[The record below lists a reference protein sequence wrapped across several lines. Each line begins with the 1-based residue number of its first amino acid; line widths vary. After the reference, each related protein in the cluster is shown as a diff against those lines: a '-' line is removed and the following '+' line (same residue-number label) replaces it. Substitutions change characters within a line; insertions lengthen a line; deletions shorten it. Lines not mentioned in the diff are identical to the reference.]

1 MKMKFVTL
9 FLLFAFLNVFAQDYP
24 EVSIRD
30 IQFISDSALAVDP
43 HDYPSPLNKDTVVIT
58 GVVMNAP
65 FRYDDPNTAVLHVGG
80 AGFYLRDTSYNEWAG
95 IIVRQNGITS
105 AAFNAVDTAMVV
117 KVTGVV
123 NEYFTTT
130 QFNLIK
136 FEAEDVID
144 FKTKRPKPIVL
155 SISDFVNPDGTPK
168 YEMEKYE
175 GMYVEIRNVTVTDE
189 ISVGS
194 GSFGIFDENNL
205 HMYVGN
211 QSDYYR
217 YTLPRPLAGTKIE
230 YIRGFIETRTNLDNG
245 WFMIDPI
252 YPDDIKYGSILP
264 PRVSTVQRDVALV
277 TPQQAVTVTAQLT
290 DTDGSIKKAW
300 LVYRVNFGT
309 PDSVE
314 MNPVTAG
321 DSVYSGTIP
330 ALGDT
335 GFVDYYVRAI
345 DDADLTTT
353 NPNNIENNRY
363 FYKVLDRDL
372 TIQDVQYT
380 PFTSGYSGYN
390 NFTVTVSGVVT
401 ADTSDFGTLVYI
413 QNGTGPWSGIQLF
426 GTEPLKLHKG
436 DSVTVTGKV
445 VESHGLTRL
454 TDINDPAQVVVNA
467 TGVDLPAPTVISTDV
482 IDLSSSGTLPAESY
496 ESVLIQYNNVTV
508 VDDNADGESGPDEG
522 TGGNRNYGEML
533 VADNSNEVTRVE
545 TQDGNHPYNNYWDP
559 SQADSPYRIKT
570 GDHFDALIGILY
582 YSYGNYKLDPRNAD
596 DFVGFTGVKKIKT
609 EMPTKFELSQNYPNP
624 FSKSGKGSAT
634 TMIKY
639 SLPTAS
645 NVTLKVFNVLGEE
658 VATLVDAFQH
668 GGVYQVNFDANK
680 LATGIY
686 FYRIQAGNFVA
697 VKKMLLV
704 K

>member
-1 MKMKFVTL
+1 MKLKIFTVFMI
-9 FLLFAFLNVFAQDYP
+9 FAFANIFAQDYP
-24 EVSIRD
+24 EVSVRD
-30 IQFISDSALAVDP
+30 IQFIPDSLLAVSP
-43 HDYPSPLNKDTVVIT
+43 HDYASPLNKDTVVIT

-80 AGFYLRDTSYNEWAG
+80 AGFYLRDTSDNEWSG
-95 IIVRQNGITS
+95 IIVRQNGISS
-105 AAFNAVDTAMVV
+105 AAFNAIDTAMVV

-123 NEYFTTT
+123 NEYYTTT

-136 FEAEDVID
+136 FEAEDVVD
-144 FKTKRPKPIVL
+144 FKNERPKPIVL

-217 YTLPRPLAGTKIE
+217 YTLPPPLAGTKIE

-252 YPDDIKYGSILP
+252 YPDDIKYGSNLP
-264 PRVSTVQRDVALV
+264 PRVSQVKRDAALV
-277 TPQQAVTVTAQLT
+277 SPQQSVTVTAKAT
-290 DTDGSIKKAW
+290 DVDGSLQKVW
-300 LVYRVNFGT
+300 LVYRFNLT
-309 PDSVE
+309 TQDSVE
-314 MNPVTAG
+314 MSPVTAG
-321 DSVYSGTIP
+321 DSVYTGTIP

-335 GFVDYYVRAI
+335 GLVDYYVRAV
-345 DDADLTTT
+345 DDAGYSTTS
-353 NPNNIENNRY
+353 PNNPDNGRF
-363 FYKVLDRDL
+363 FYKVLSRPL

-380 PFTSGYSGYN
+380 PFNSGYSGYN
-390 NFTVTVSGVVT
+390 SFTVTVRGVVT
-401 ADTSDFGTLVYI
+401 ADTSDFGTMVYI

-436 DSVTVTGKV
+436 DDVTVTGYV
-445 VESHGLTRL
+445 NESHGLTRL
-454 TDINDPAQVVVNA
+454 EDINDPSQVVVNA
-467 TGVDLPAPTVISTDV
+467 TGVDLPAPTVLTTDV
-482 IDLSSSGTLPAESY
+482 IDLSASGTQPAEQY

-508 VDDNADGESGPDEG
+508 VDDNADGDSGPDQG

-533 VADNSNEVTRVE
+533 VADASNIATRVE
-545 TQDGNHPYNNYWDP
+545 TQDGNHPYNNYWDA

-582 YSYGNYKLDPRNAD
+582 YSYGNYKLDPRNIN
-596 DFVGFTGVKKIKT
+596 DFVGFTGVNKVSNDLPSKY
-609 EMPTKFELSQNYPNP
+609 ELSQNYPNP
-624 FSKSGKGSAT
+624 FNPST
-634 TMIKY
+634 VIKY
-639 SLPTAS
+639 SIPKAGT
-645 NVTLKVFNVLGEE
+645 VTLKVFNVLGKE
-658 VATLVDAFQH
+658 VRTLVNN
-668 GGVYQVNFDANK
+668 YQSPGSYSVTFEAK
-680 LATGIY
+680 GLASGLY
-686 FYRIQAGNFVA
+686 FYSLKAGNFVS
-697 VKKMLLV
+697 VKKMMLI